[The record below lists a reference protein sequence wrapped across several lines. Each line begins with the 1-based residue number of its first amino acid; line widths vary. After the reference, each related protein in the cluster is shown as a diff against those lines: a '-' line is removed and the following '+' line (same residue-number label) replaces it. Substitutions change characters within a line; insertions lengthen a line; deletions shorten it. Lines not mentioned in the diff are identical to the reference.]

1 MVVAE
6 VITRT
11 IYKTNWKQLFY
22 FSFVL
27 SKMFASRGVLK
38 EDEKIQNI
46 NQSRFQLTMMNTT
59 NMFLA
64 LHLQKS
70 L

>member
-46 NQSRFQLTMMNTT
+46 NQSKFQLTMMNTT
-59 NMFLA
+59 NMFL
-64 LHLQKS
+64 QKY